1 VTPIEKAARAMQN
14 EASRFRSPVRSYVEQ
29 EFRERWCEA
38 NMDKDFYDPGAPGS
52 SADIDGALESWKI
65 LVRAV
70 LQAIREPSEG
80 MMSAAAETPGMKAAS
95 ATMVLQ
101 QARGYPLDP
110 AAFVDGSPL
119 EQAWRA
125 SIDAA
130 LSE

>member
-80 MMSAAAETPGMKAAS
+80 MIAAAVHAWHERPDMLLDDDIRAHW
-95 ATMVLQ
+95 
-101 QARGYPLDP
+101 QAM
-110 AAFVDGSPL
+110 
-119 EQAWRA
+119 
-125 SIDAA
+125 IDAA